1 MYASSD
7 GEVQI
12 YEAQYTDD
20 DTHCDKIIE
29 GAHISAKLAPYNDKF
44 FCCLFFFNKSSL
56 NSVINISPL
65 SLRLRHV
72 M

>member
-12 YEAQYTDD
+12 YEDQYTDH

-29 GAHISAKLAPYNDKF
+29 GIHISAKLAPYNDKF
-44 FCCLFFFNKSSL
+44 FNKSSL
-56 NSVINISPL
+56 DSVINISPL
-65 SLRLRHV
+65 SLRLGHV